1 MSINNIIS
9 RNFPGINAL
18 TVSMVEETEPKDF
31 HTRYFFFLRAIPS
44 IKSDT
49 SSTGRTYDTKS
60 SINFKMEAEKLL
72 SLSFAL
78 EQYALGK
85 GKIYEDVFGSFT
97 VFADG
102 SKSQFGSG
110 GKKSMFVS
118 LGTNNKNNKS
128 LINIFFSESERKIPF
143 FFTPYEAHSIAVVFE
158 TLAKKCIDM
167 ELSGGGIV
175 MKKPPFKSA
184 QEKVSQNNFD
194 EDPFQPSKQEQ
205 SEMNKVTNQ
214 FSNFFSNDPFDQ

>member
-18 TVSMVEETEPKDF
+18 TVSLVEETEPKDF

-118 LGTNNKNNKS
+118 LGTNNKTNKS

-143 FFTPYEAHSIAVVFE
+143 FFTPYEAHSIAIVFE

-175 MKKPPFKSA
+175 VRNN
-184 QEKVSQNNFD
+184 QVRQQSQPKMRDNSD
-194 EDPFQPSKQEQ
+194 EDPFQPSMKEQ
-205 SEMNKVTNQ
+205 NEMNKVTNQ
-214 FSNFFSNDPFDQ
+214 FSDFFADSPFNQ